1 MQMILKSSVHKKG
14 ASAWLTRLAD
24 AVFLLTILWQAQTD
38 IVPFTVF
45 LGISIGRYEL
55 SLTVTQLKP

>member
-45 LGISIGRYEL
+45 FGNLDRQI
-55 SLTVTQLKP
+55 